1 MYLSLVWHFHQ
12 PIYKDASNGEYVLPW
27 VNFHATKSYYQ
38 MGELVRETGF
48 PCAFNF
54 VPCLLEQLMEY
65 AAGTAKDPFQRALE
79 KDPGAL
85 SFTDIELL
93 RKIVPDESDP
103 ARVQAEALQAMF
115 SPLQEAGEDRA
126 GLLALQKEIHRD
138 LIPLF
143 KRLKKNGL
151 VELFTSPYYH
161 PLLPLVFDSHCPTA
175 EKLPARRFRRPEDG
189 RTQLKKGRDY
199 FRKIFGFDPDGLWP
213 SEGGISREVAAAVAE
228 AGFSFAL
235 TDENVL
241 WKSLKEPYDRKKL
254 YRPYA
259 AEGLTLFFRDRELSD
274 LLGFEYKKWPAT
286 EAVSDFLRRLE
297 DRRETISRGFHLCC
311 HPGRRESLGVLS
323 RERRAFPQ
331 GVLRPPPQGRGD
343 DTRFPRRISEKP
355 HSRPG
360 AHPRPRHMAGRISRS
375 GSATPPR
382 TRPGTNSPRSGTDAD
397 PVKRS
402 ISPKVRTGSGG
413 SANPTRRSSTVLFKS
428 YLREALRR
436 PGPGG
441 AHERPLRFLF
451 AVHNHQP
458 VGNFGSRF
466 RKGFRRLLRP
476 FLNAVARHP
485 AFKFAAPFLG
495 PALGAH
501 ARNAGKSAGRWSKSW
516 PGGAR
521 SSSWAAAFTSR
532 SSASSPRR
540 TGSARS
546 G

>member
-85 SFTDIELL
+85 SFTDVELL

-115 SPLQEAGEDRA
+115 SPLQEAGEDRT
-126 GLLALQKEIHRD
+126 GLLTLQKEIHKD
-138 LIPLF
+138 LVPLF

-199 FRKIFGFDPDGLWP
+199 FRKIFSFDPDGFWP
-213 SEGGISREVAAAVAE
+213 SEGGISREVAAAVVE

-259 AEGLTLFFRDRELSD
+259 AEGLPLFFRDRELSD
-274 LLGFEYKKWPAT
+274 LLSFEYKKWPAT

-297 DRRETISRGFHLCC
+297 DRRETSPEDSICVVILDGENPWEFY
-311 HPGRRESLGVLS
+311 PGNGVPFLREFFARLLKAEGTTPVFPGEYLKNHTPA
-323 RERRAFPQ
+323 RELTL
-331 GVLRPPPQGRGD
+331 V
-343 DTRFPRRISEKP
+343 
-355 HSRPG
+355 
-360 AHPRPRHMAGRISRS
+360 
-375 GSATPPR
+375 
-382 TRPGTNSPRSGTDAD
+382 PGTWLGDFSKWVGD
-397 PVKRS
+397 PAKN
-402 ISPKVRTGSGG
+402 KAWDELAEVRDRCGPSEEIYIAEGSDWFWWYGEPDKG
-413 SANPTRRSSTVLFKS
+413 EFDVLFKS

-436 PGPGG
+436 
-441 AHERPLRFLF
+441 
-451 AVHNHQP
+451 
-458 VGNFGSRF
+458 
-466 RKGFRRLLRP
+466 
-476 FLNAVARHP
+476 
-485 AFKFAAPFLG
+485 
-495 PALGAH
+495 
-501 ARNAGKSAGRWSKSW
+501 AGAGRR
-516 PGGAR
+516 A
-521 SSSWAAAFTSR
+521 
-532 SSASSPRR
+532 
-540 TGSARS
+540 
-546 G
+546 